1 MHLISFF
8 RFLDARERGG
18 GRGEFCML
26 SCVGKCP
33 NLAVAGLIGN
43 AERPGTCYSTSGLQF
58 SHPQLK
64 GMAQPSKFFPDL
76 GVVVFLPLA
85 ATCNVIIL
93 HTNMLQSHSCGFAK
107 NGRFINVK
115 AVYVRE

>member
-8 RFLDARERGG
+8 GFLDSRERGG

-33 NLAVAGLIGN
+33 NLAIAELIGN

-58 SHPQLK
+58 SHPQSK

-76 GVVVFLPLA
+76 RVGAFLPFA
-85 ATCNVIIL
+85 ATCNVILL

-107 NGRFINVK
+107 NGRFRNVK
-115 AVYVRE
+115 AVHVRE